1 MMKVACGLVVAAAL
15 AVAAGA
21 QASTPIL
28 LKGETGPGFKVEVTT
43 AAGKDVK
50 VLKAGTYRLV
60 VEDKSSIHNFR
71 LKGPGLKPTL
81 NLMVTTVP
89 FTGKKTVIV
98 KLLKKGIYTYQC
110 DPHAAAGMKGT
121 FKVV

>member
-1 MMKVACGLVVAAAL
+1 MMKVALVLAAAAALVVAG
-15 AVAAGA
+15 GA
-21 QASTPIL
+21 QATIPVLI
-28 LKGETGPGFKVEVTT
+28 KGETGPGFKVEVKT

-50 VLKAGTYRLV
+50 VLKAGTYKLV
-60 VEDKSSIHNFR
+60 VEDKSKIHNFR

-89 FTGKKTVIV
+89 FVGEKTVIV

-110 DPHAAAGMKGT
+110 DPHAAGGMKGT